1 MQIGPYSLTNNLI
14 LAPMAGI
21 TDRPFRELCKQFGA
35 GLAVSEMVA
44 SNPALRHH
52 KRTLLKSDH
61 IGETGIRTVQILGT
75 DPQQMAEA
83 AQLNAQRGA
92 QVIDI
97 NMGCPAKKVCS
108 IAAGSALLRNEVL
121 VKKILDAV
129 VNAVDIPV
137 TLKIRTGW
145 DLENR
150 NAVVIAQIAEQS
162 GISALTLHGRT
173 RACKFNGHAEYETIK
188 KVKQTVGIP
197 IIANGDID
205 SAEKAQFV
213 LKKTGADG
221 LMMGRAA
228 QGNPWIFK
236 QINHFLKTG
245 KQLEKPQDRELQSTL
260 QDHLEQLY
268 SFYGNV
274 SGVRIARKHI
284 GWYLN
289 HLNSISLETRNK
301 INQAQCPNQQRELI
315 NSAFNH

>member
-1 MQIGPYSLTNNLI
+1 
-14 LAPMAGI
+14 
-21 TDRPFRELCKQFGA
+21 
-35 GLAVSEMVA
+35 MVA
-44 SNPALRHH
+44 SNPALHHH